1 MHMSKALVLAL
12 VGSIN
17 AAADFDLTCGNIVAK
32 GTTLRADCGGP
43 TTTLDLNQC
52 LTVKDDGTVE
62 CGKGGLTIRVQFH
75 WRWVGPIFKGSL
87 LH

>member
-32 GTTLRADCGGP
+32 GTTLKADCGGP

-62 CGKGGLTIRVQFH
+62 CGKGGL
-75 WRWVGPIFKGSL
+75 VGR
-87 LH
+87 

>member
-62 CGKGGLTIRVQFH
+62 CGKGGGAKRDKHGCGQLMGLGAKI
-75 WRWVGPIFKGSL
+75 
-87 LH
+87 